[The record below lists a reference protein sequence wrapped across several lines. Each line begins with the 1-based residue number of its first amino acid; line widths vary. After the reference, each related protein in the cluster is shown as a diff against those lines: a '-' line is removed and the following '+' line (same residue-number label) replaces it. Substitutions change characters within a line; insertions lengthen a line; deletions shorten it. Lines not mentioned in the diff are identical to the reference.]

1 MGSSE
6 PLFLLPVGLQKG
18 RDVWARSPSFSFAH
32 SSSPLS
38 HGGSHA
44 LTTPSTGV
52 SQGHIQFLFL
62 SHPGKPN
69 RMW

>member
-18 RDVWARSPSFSFAH
+18 SDVWARSALLLL
-32 SSSPLS
+32 SPLS
-38 HGGSHA
+38 KPPQSWW
-44 LTTPSTGV
+44 LPCTTLSTGV
-52 SQGHIQFLFL
+52 SQGHVQFLFL